1 MHQLPLITG
10 LDIFWSII
18 LLFVIYS
25 YSKTITANKIV
36 FFPYYAYYT
45 KGLMIKLFGG
55 ILFCLIYALYYKG
68 GDTVHYYEGVVAM
81 NKVFWEY
88 PMDYIQILFLDGM
101 DTVTTF
107 AFWKVKTYPPI
118 FMLQDSRTFL
128 VIKLTSILSIPSLN
142 GFIATTILLAAL
154 VYNWIW
160 KLYTF
165 VAQRYPQHIK
175 EANWSLL
182 FLPSSVFWGS
192 GIMKD
197 TYTFAASCFAVY
209 GLHQIVVERKFKL
222 GTLFQLIFAIY
233 LIITIK
239 SYILLAILPGLLLF
253 ANFERIRKIQSP
265 VVKIV
270 VLPLFTI
277 GIFLILNVIFSSGGD
292 AFGKYSPDRALEEAA
307 IQNQDLKR
315 DVYGS
320 NSFDIGDYEPTLGGA
335 LSKFFPAVNAAI
347 FRPYLWEVGSPTM
360 LFSALENAVINV
372 LSIIVLITG
381 LGRFL
386 KFVGS
391 DPFFLFGLLFTL
403 LLGFG
408 IGLSTANFGALVR
421 YKIPFMPFYLFLIL
435 VARKSSKKKI

>member
-1 MHQLPLITG
+1 M
-10 LDIFWSII
+10 
-18 LLFVIYS
+18 
-25 YSKTITANKIV
+25 
-36 FFPYYAYYT
+36 
-45 KGLMIKLFGG
+45 
-55 ILFCLIYALYYKG
+55 
-68 GDTVHYYEGVVAM
+68 
-81 NKVFWEY
+81 
-88 PMDYIQILFLDGM
+88 
-101 DTVTTF
+101 
-107 AFWKVKTYPPI
+107 
-118 FMLQDSRTFL
+118 
-128 VIKLTSILSIPSLN
+128 
-142 GFIATTILLAAL
+142 
-154 VYNWIW
+154 YNWIW

-307 IQNQDLKR
+307 IQNQDLKT
-315 DVYGS
+315 V
-320 NSFDIGDYEPTLGGA
+320 
-335 LSKFFPAVNAAI
+335 FFQ
-347 FRPYLWEVGSPTM
+347 
-360 LFSALENAVINV
+360 
-372 LSIIVLITG
+372 
-381 LGRFL
+381 
-386 KFVGS
+386 
-391 DPFFLFGLLFTL
+391 
-403 LLGFG
+403 
-408 IGLSTANFGALVR
+408 
-421 YKIPFMPFYLFLIL
+421 
-435 VARKSSKKKI
+435 